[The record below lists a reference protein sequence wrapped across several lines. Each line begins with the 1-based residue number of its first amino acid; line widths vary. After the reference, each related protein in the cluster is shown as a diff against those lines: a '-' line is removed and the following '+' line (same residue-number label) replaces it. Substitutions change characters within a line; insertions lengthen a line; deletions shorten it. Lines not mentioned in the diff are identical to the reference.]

1 MDSLS
6 RYSRHTRL
14 REIGEHGQ
22 TAISRGT
29 AVVLGLGGLGSTV
42 ANLLCRAGVGT
53 LRLVDRDIVEV
64 HNLQRQSLY
73 DEDDAS
79 GRRPKALAAK
89 ERLARVNAGVRIEA
103 LVRDVNESSVDD
115 LIKDATVV
123 VDGMD
128 GFKARSVINRA
139 CVARGIPWVHAAC
152 VGTYGTVHTVIPG
165 KTSCYEC
172 LLPGAEKRR
181 TPFTADTV
189 GILGPLAN
197 LIGCYEATEAL
208 KILSGRKDAVLQ
220 KVLWMDVWSNQV
232 IFYESARN
240 PECPVCGKA

>member
-1 MDSLS
+1 VDSPS

-14 REIGEHGQ
+14 REIGEHGHL
-22 TAISRGT
+22 AISRAT

-64 HNLQRQSLY
+64 HNLQRQTLY

-79 GRRPKALAAK
+79 RRRPKALAAK
-89 ERLARVNAGVRIEA
+89 ERLARVNASVTIEA
-103 LVRDVNESSVDD
+103 LVQEVNDSTIDEI
-115 LIKDATVV
+115 IKDATVV

-139 CVARGIPWVHAAC
+139 CVAKGIPWVHAAC

-165 KTSCYEC
+165 ETSCYEC
-172 LLPGAEKRR
+172 LLPEAGERS

-189 GILGPLAN
+189 GILGPLAS
-197 LIGCYEATEAL
+197 LIGCYEAAEAL
-208 KILSGRKDAVLQ
+208 KILSGRKDAVLR
-220 KVLWMDVWSNQV
+220 KVLWMDVWTNQV
-232 IFYESARN
+232 IFYDSARN
-240 PECPVCGKA
+240 PACPVCGKL